1 MAARATRDEGPRCA
15 SHRLANSPFPTHN
28 PSRQVLLFSYFTP
41 EETGI
46 SGTFLRFH
54 CWDVVEGDVHQLG
67 GARLPWMLTPLATS
81 TSGPSFV
88 VSSLLG
94 YLPLRVTWSRFSG
107 AGLCPMMSLL
117 EIGGERPQRAGW
129 QQRPHKSSA
138 QRPVDSRALPF
149 PPWLLLTPSPI
160 KMHSIPSPIKGPFNQ
175 AHTLP
180 LSTRA

>member
-67 GARLPWMLTPLATS
+67 GA
-81 TSGPSFV
+81 
-88 VSSLLG
+88 SSPVRCQAALD
-94 YLPLRVTWSRFSG
+94 
-107 AGLCPMMSLL
+107 
-117 EIGGERPQRAGW
+117 
-129 QQRPHKSSA
+129 
-138 QRPVDSRALPF
+138 VDSSCHIYLGPFLRGVFSPWLPSSQGHLEQILRGRALSYDV
-149 PPWLLLTPSPI
+149 PSGDRWGEATESRVAA
-160 KMHSIPSPIKGPFNQ
+160 KATQKLR
-175 AHTLP
+175 TK
-180 LSTRA
+180 TC